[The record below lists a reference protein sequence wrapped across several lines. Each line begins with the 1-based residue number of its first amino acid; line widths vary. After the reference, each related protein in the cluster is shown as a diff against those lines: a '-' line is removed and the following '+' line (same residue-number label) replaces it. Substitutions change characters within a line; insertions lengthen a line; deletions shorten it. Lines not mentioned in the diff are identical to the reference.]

1 MKVPDYSFE
10 IKNMGD
16 LLSSIDIVSDK
27 SLEVLCSIDD
37 RLRDITT
44 LLTVIAARCPQM
56 QEQQRQQ

>member
-1 MKVPDYSFE
+1 MKLPDYSFE

-16 LLSSIDIVSDK
+16 LLSSIDIVSNK

-44 LLTVIAARCPQM
+44 LLTVIAARCPQT